1 MISVC
6 VMQSRLTQLTLAV
19 FVTLI
24 RDKKLVSYLIKHGRT
39 ENDVTDLVSCD
50 KSHETSCKILN
61 VCREVRKYIYSNSE
75 SHDKLL
81 PSSILLENKGGN
93 SSGISKLK

>member
-1 MISVC
+1 MNTEQYKVKEEQSVSLKMISVC
-6 VMQSRLTQLTLAV
+6 VMKSRLTQLTLAV

-24 RDKKLVSYLIKHGRT
+24 RYTKLVSYLIKHGRT

-61 VCREVRKYIYSNSE
+61 VCREVRKIYT
-75 SHDKLL
+75 
-81 PSSILLENKGGN
+81 
-93 SSGISKLK
+93 

>member
-1 MISVC
+1 MNTEQYKVKEEQSVSLKMISVC
-6 VMQSRLTQLTLAV
+6 VMKSRLTQLTLAV

-24 RDKKLVSYLIKHGRT
+24 RYTKLVSCLIKHGRT

-61 VCREVRKYIYSNSE
+61 VCREVRKIYT
-75 SHDKLL
+75 
-81 PSSILLENKGGN
+81 
-93 SSGISKLK
+93 

>member
-1 MISVC
+1 MNTEQYKVKEEQSVSLKMISVC
-6 VMQSRLTQLTLAV
+6 VMKNRLTQLTLAV

-24 RDKKLVSYLIKHGRT
+24 RYTKLVSCLIKHGRT

-61 VCREVRKYIYSNSE
+61 VCREVRKIYT
-75 SHDKLL
+75 
-81 PSSILLENKGGN
+81 
-93 SSGISKLK
+93 